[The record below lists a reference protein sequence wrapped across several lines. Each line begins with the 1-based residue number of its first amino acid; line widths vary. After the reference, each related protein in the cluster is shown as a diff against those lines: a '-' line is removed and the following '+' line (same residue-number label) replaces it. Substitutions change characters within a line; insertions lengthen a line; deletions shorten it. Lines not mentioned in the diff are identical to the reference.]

1 MTLNKHFL
9 IEILQYVLLVLVFF
23 VAAIA
28 FSKVFDPLY
37 RFLIILAVSVFYFLW
52 GIWHHYHKDRLN
64 KHIILEYFLVALIVV
79 LLSALGLGLIR
90 FF

>member
-1 MTLNKHFL
+1 MINKHFL
-9 IEILQYVLLVLVFF
+9 IEVLQYILLVTVF
-23 VAAIA
+23 VIAAIFFA
-28 FSKVFDPLY
+28 KIYDPLA
-37 RFLIILAVSVFYFLW
+37 RFVIILIVSAFYVLW

-64 KHIILEYFLVALIVV
+64 KHIILEYFLVAVIVV